1 MLFVD
6 DDDAEIFK
14 RRKQRGASAYHNGR
28 FAVFRLQPGRETF
41 AVIESGVQHFHRRIK
56 ALAKTGD
63 SLRRQADLRHHHQRL
78 APLRQYIL
86 QHAQVDFR
94 FP

>member
-6 DDDAEIFK
+6 NDDAEVFK
-14 RRKQRGASAYHNGR
+14 RGKQRGAGADHNGR
-28 FAVFRLQPGRETF
+28 FAVFRLQPGRKTF
-41 AVIESGVQHFHRRIK
+41 AVIESGVQHFHRRVK

-63 SLRRQADLRHHHQRL
+63 GLRRQTDLRHHHQRL
-78 APLRQYIL
+78 APLRQHVL
-86 QHAQVDFR
+86 QHAQIDFR